1 MSKNYERIK
10 SVAVYCGSRTP
21 MDHAYEEAAVGLAK
35 FIASHGMTL
44 VFGGRTSG

>member
-1 MSKNYERIK
+1 MSKNLDRIQ

-21 MDHAYEEAAVGLAK
+21 MDKAYEEAAVGLAK